1 VVHRPPGFY
10 YIFAVTDASDVY
22 ECILA
27 VETHFVKP
35 NTTFVCRVQS
45 ETIIAII
52 LIKCIISII
61 FYVITA
67 IIDIIYGNKNN
78 EYNRNEKI

>member
-1 VVHRPPGFY
+1 MPQMYTNAFWLLNPFRKAKH
-10 YIFAVTDASDVY
+10 
-22 ECILA
+22 
-27 VETHFVKP
+27 HFCVQ
-35 NTTFVCRVQS
+35 VQS

>member
-1 VVHRPPGFY
+1 MYTNAFWLLNPFRKAKH
-10 YIFAVTDASDVY
+10 
-22 ECILA
+22 
-27 VETHFVKP
+27 HFCVQ
-35 NTTFVCRVQS
+35 VQS

-61 FYVITA
+61 FYDITA
-67 IIDIIYGNKNN
+67 IIDIIFGNKNN

>member
-1 VVHRPPGFY
+1 MPQMYTNAFWLLNPFRKAKH
-10 YIFAVTDASDVY
+10 
-22 ECILA
+22 
-27 VETHFVKP
+27 HFCVQ
-35 NTTFVCRVQS
+35 VQS

-61 FYVITA
+61 FYDITA
-67 IIDIIYGNKNN
+67 IIDIIFGNKNN

>member
-1 VVHRPPGFY
+1 MYTNAFWLLNPFRKAKH
-10 YIFAVTDASDVY
+10 
-22 ECILA
+22 
-27 VETHFVKP
+27 HFCVQ
-35 NTTFVCRVQS
+35 VQS

-61 FYVITA
+61 FYDITA
-67 IIDIIYGNKNN
+67 IIDIIFGNKHN